1 MEEEPKLEIFHS
13 TIRNIIKK
21 MTTETGDKTNK
32 KWENEAIEILHQS
45 TEEYMVD
52 FFKNVSELTK
62 NRNCPTTTLDDIKAY
77 KKIISK

>member
-13 TIRNIIKK
+13 TMRNIIKK

-32 KWENEAIEILHQS
+32 KWEKDAIELLHQS
-45 TEEYMVD
+45 AEDYIID
-52 FFKNVSELTK
+52 FFQNVSKFTK

-77 KKIISK
+77 KKINSK